1 MYVLNNY
8 IFMDKKDDFREEL
21 KEMIKVHKIIR
32 NLENKALKR
41 YFSRG
46 ALNLE
51 IVNLDHLIEKK

>member
-1 MYVLNNY
+1 
-8 IFMDKKDDFREEL
+8 MDKKDDFREEL
-21 KEMIKVHKIIR
+21 KEMIKIHKIIR

-46 ALNLE
+46 ALNLK

>member
-8 IFMDKKDDFREEL
+8 IFMDKKDDFREKL

-32 NLENKALKR
+32 NLQNEALKR

-46 ALNLE
+46 ALNLK